1 MKKNVILAGMFGL
14 MTVALASCS
23 DDSGIIQEVQKPE
36 ITTPDH
42 VKLITDQS
50 QLASRLV
57 FVKRGAESKA
67 SRALKETPAPSI
79 PEGAL
84 KLADQPTNWNNGVTL
99 TPGNV
104 YYIDEEW
111 KGSISRVTGA
121 EGASIDIYVNAN
133 AEFINSWWNND
144 VPMNIY
150 ILPDAVL
157 TYCEAGED
165 NKVKIPKGTKVY
177 CWGNI
182 DTPDN
187 MGFQLYQ
194 GGSLYVYDAD
204 APTFEVKDNK
214 SQWGSSFQID
224 TESVFYSERE
234 VLIHGRA
241 LFNGGKAHFVNKLTV
256 AKDMYVEK
264 NTEITLDD
272 CSYVMQELDFKSA
285 LGAVVNVNKYL
296 QSNTLL
302 TNQGKATMNLKDA
315 LFEIVT
321 DGMFVDKGDQRV
333 VVNGVESDYKSIVK
347 VGGKLYLDR
356 GNEYT
361 TVPGDIAAASFPSG
375 NFTGDLNLEGE
386 LRIKFYYDV
395 PDEKA
400 VLTEDNLVVPESVS
414 IHANSWLPASEDG
427 CRSEVGEV
435 PVVEVL
441 PPTPVPTPTPSP
453 SPSVSHKYS
462 ATGIAFNGNTVYL
475 CWHSNPETNMDY
487 AQGDFSPS
495 VSGKDDFGGII
506 DVININT
513 YDITNSLFEQSM
525 ENNEFKYNHIMFS
538 DNKLYSATTNKKVG
552 AALSEITLTSSGKFP
567 ALEQF
572 EEVRVNL
579 TGYSA
584 NCVERIGDELVT
596 ISGYSNGGIN
606 KFALDD
612 NSNQEKKFINDA
624 TEGFQGKYV
633 YYNKS
638 NGKVVTLNNT
648 SKGIVTVYNSSM
660 QPETSFET
668 GAINPIDGKNV
679 CICDNNYIYVCK
691 GQNGFGVY
699 DYSGNQVGGSKKHT
713 NGVDV
718 DDKYI
723 YLAAGDGLAILDKH
737 ATYVDADGNT
747 YNRTIKKFNYTGKGA
762 TSVTDETTVKQSA
775 NFVKKGPDGRIYVAY
790 GMYGLQIYDLN

>member
-1 MKKNVILAGMFGL
+1 MKKNVFLAGMFGL

-23 DDSGIIQEVQKPE
+23 DDSGINPDVQKPD
-36 ITTPDH
+36 ITKPEH
-42 VKLITDQS
+42 VKLITDPS

-57 FVKRGAESKA
+57 FVNRGAKSKA
-67 SRALKETPAPSI
+67 SRAVKATPAPSI

-99 TPGNV
+99 TPGNA

-111 KGSISRVTGA
+111 KGTISRATGA

-133 AEFINSWWNND
+133 AEFVNSWWNND

-157 TYCEAGED
+157 TYCESGED
-165 NKVKIPKGTKVY
+165 NKVKIPKGTNVY

-182 DTPDN
+182 DTPAN

-194 GGSLYVYDAD
+194 GGSLYIYDAE
-204 APTFEVKDNK
+204 AATFEVKDNK

-234 VLIHGRA
+234 VMIYGRA

-256 AKDMYVEK
+256 AKEMYVEK
-264 NTEITLDD
+264 NTDITLDD
-272 CSYVMQELDFKSA
+272 CSIVMQELDFKSCT
-285 LGAVVNVNKYL
+285 GAVVHVNKYL
-296 QSNTLL
+296 QANTLL
-302 TNQGKATMNLKDA
+302 TNQGRATMNLKDA

-333 VVNGVESDYKSIVK
+333 VVNGVESNYKSIVK

-361 TVPGDIAAASFPSG
+361 NIPNDVAAASFPSG

-386 LRIKFYYDV
+386 LRIKFYYEV
-395 PDEKA
+395 PEEKA

-435 PVVEVL
+435 PVIEVL
-441 PPTPVPTPTPSP
+441 PPT
-453 SPSVSHKYS
+453 HKYS

-506 DVININT
+506 DVININS
-513 YDITNSLFEQSM
+513 YDITSSLFEQSM
-525 ENNEFKYNHIMFS
+525 ENSEFKYNHIMFS
-538 DNKLYSATTNKKVG
+538 DNKLYSAATNSKVG
-552 AALSEITLTSSGKFP
+552 AALSEIALTADGKFP
-567 ALEQF
+567 AAEQF

-584 NCVERIGDELVT
+584 NCVDRIGNELVT
-596 ISGYSNGGIN
+596 ISGYSQGGIN
-606 KFALDD
+606 KFAMDD
-612 NSNQEKKFINDA
+612 FSNQEKKFINDA
-624 TEGFQGKYV
+624 TEDFQGKYI

-648 SKGIVTVYNSSM
+648 SKGIVTIYNSSM
-660 QPETSFET
+660 QPENSFEV
-668 GAINPIDGKNV
+668 GEIYPVDGKNV
-679 CICDNNYIYVCK
+679 CICDNEYIYVCK
-691 GQNGFGVY
+691 GQNGFVVY
-699 DYSGNQVGGSKKHT
+699 DYSGNRVGGTKKGT

-718 DDKYI
+718 DDNFI
-723 YLAAGDGLAILDKH
+723 YLAAGDGLVILDKH
-737 ATYVDADGNT
+737 STYTDVNGIP
-747 YNRTIKKFNYTGKGA
+747 YNQTIKKFHYTGKGA
-762 TSVTDETTVKQSA
+762 TNVTDEVNIKHSA

-790 GMYGLQIYDLN
+790 GIYGLQIYDLN

>member
-1 MKKNVILAGMFGL
+1 MKKNVIFVGLFAL
-14 MTVALASCS
+14 MTIVLASCS
-23 DDSGIIQEVQKPE
+23 DDSSITPENQQPE

-42 VKLITDQS
+42 VKLITDKS
-50 QLASRLV
+50 KLASRLV
-57 FVKRGAESKA
+57 LVTPEAKFSKS
-67 SRALKETPAPSI
+67 SRAVDETPALSI

-84 KLADQPTNWNNGVTL
+84 KLADQPTNWNNGVML
-99 TPGNV
+99 TPGNA

-111 KGSISRVTGA
+111 KGTISRATGA
-121 EGASIDIYVNAN
+121 DGASIDIYVKAN
-133 AEFINSWWNND
+133 AEFVNSWWNND

-182 DTPDN
+182 TSPEN

-194 GGSLYVYDAD
+194 GGSLYLYDAEGE
-204 APTFEVKDNK
+204 TFEVKDNK
-214 SQWGSSFQID
+214 SQYGSSFQID

-234 VLIHGRA
+234 VLVHGRA
-241 LFNGGKAHFVNKLTV
+241 LFNGGKSHFVNKLTV
-256 AKDMYVEK
+256 GKDMYVEK
-264 NTEITLDD
+264 DTEITLDD
-272 CSYVMQELDFKSA
+272 CSYVMQELDFKSTT
-285 LGAVVNVNKYL
+285 GAVVNVNKYL
-296 QSNTLL
+296 QTNTLL
-302 TNQGKATMNLKDA
+302 TNQGRATMNLKDA

-321 DGMFVDKGDQRV
+321 DGMFVDKGDQVV
-333 VVNGVESDYKSIVK
+333 VVNGIESNYKSIVK

-361 TVPGDIAAASFPSG
+361 TVPGSVAAASFPSR
-375 NFTGDLNLEGE
+375 NFTGDLNLEGD

-395 PDEKA
+395 EDELA
-400 VLTEDNLVVPESVS
+400 VLSEDNLIVPETVS

-441 PPTPVPTPTPSP
+441 PPTPSST
-453 SPSVSHKYS
+453 VSHKYS

-487 AQGDFSPS
+487 AEGDFSPS
-495 VSGKDDFGGII
+495 VNGKDDFGGII

-513 YDITNSLFEQSM
+513 YDIASSLFEQSL
-525 ENNEFKYNHIMFS
+525 ENSEFKYNHIMFS
-538 DNKLYSATTNKKVG
+538 GNKLYSAATNLKVG
-552 AALSEITLTSSGKFP
+552 AALSEIALTSDGKFP
-567 ALEQF
+567 NLEQF

-596 ISGYSNGGIN
+596 ISGYSKGGIN

-612 NSNQEKKFINDA
+612 IDNQEKKFINDA
-624 TEGFQGKYV
+624 TENFQGKYV

-648 SKGIVTVYNSSM
+648 SKGIVTIYNSSM
-660 QPETSFET
+660 QVESSFEV
-668 GAINPIDGKNV
+668 GAITPEDGKNV
-679 CICDNNYIYVCK
+679 CICDNDYIYVCK

-699 DYSGNQVGGSKKHT
+699 DYNGNQVGGSKKHT

-718 DDKYI
+718 DDDFI
-723 YLAAGDGLAILDKH
+723 YLAAGDGLAILDKD

-747 YNRTIKKFNYTGKGA
+747 YNRTVKKFNYTGKGA

-790 GMYGLQIYDLN
+790 GMYGLQIYELN

>member
-1 MKKNVILAGMFGL
+1 MKKNVIFVGLFAL
-14 MTVALASCS
+14 MTIVLASCS
-23 DDSGIIQEVQKPE
+23 DDSSITPENQQPE

-42 VKLITDQS
+42 VKLITDKS
-50 QLASRLV
+50 KLASRLV
-57 FVKRGAESKA
+57 LVTPEAKFSKS
-67 SRALKETPAPSI
+67 SRAVDETPAPSI

-84 KLADQPTNWNNGVTL
+84 KLADQPTNWNNGVML
-99 TPGNV
+99 TPGNA

-111 KGSISRVTGA
+111 KGTISRATGA
-121 EGASIDIYVNAN
+121 DGASIDIYVKAN
-133 AEFINSWWNND
+133 AEFVNSWWNND

-182 DTPDN
+182 TSPEN

-194 GGSLYVYDAD
+194 GGSLYLYDAEGE
-204 APTFEVKDNK
+204 TFEVKDNK
-214 SQWGSSFQID
+214 SQYGSSFQID

-234 VLIHGRA
+234 VLVHGRA

-256 AKDMYVEK
+256 GKDMYVEK
-264 NTEITLDD
+264 DTEITLDD
-272 CSYVMQELDFKSA
+272 CSYVMQELDFKSTT
-285 LGAVVNVNKYL
+285 GAVVNVNKYL
-296 QSNTLL
+296 KTNTLL
-302 TNQGKATMNLKDA
+302 TNQGRATMNLKDA

-321 DGMFVDKGDQRV
+321 DGMFVDKGDQVV
-333 VVNGVESDYKSIVK
+333 VVNGIESNYKSIVK

-361 TVPGDIAAASFPSG
+361 TVPGSVAAASFPSR
-375 NFTGDLNLEGE
+375 NFTGDLNLEGD

-395 PDEKA
+395 EDELA
-400 VLTEDNLVVPESVS
+400 VLSEDNLVVPETVS

-441 PPTPVPTPTPSP
+441 PPTPSST
-453 SPSVSHKYS
+453 VSHKYS

-487 AQGDFSPS
+487 AEGDFSPS
-495 VSGKDDFGGII
+495 VNGKDDFGGII

-513 YDITNSLFEQSM
+513 YDIASSLFEQSL
-525 ENNEFKYNHIMFS
+525 ENSEFKYNHIMFS
-538 DNKLYSATTNKKVG
+538 GNKLYSAATNLKVG
-552 AALSEITLTSSGKFP
+552 AALSEIALTSDGKFP
-567 ALEQF
+567 NLEQF

-596 ISGYSNGGIN
+596 ISGYSKGGIN

-612 NSNQEKKFINDA
+612 IDNQEKKFINA
-624 TEGFQGKYV
+624 ASENFQGKYV
-633 YYNKS
+633 YYNKA
-638 NGKVVTLNNT
+638 NGKVVTLNDT
-648 SKGIVTVYNSSM
+648 SKGIVTIYNASM
-660 QPETSFET
+660 QPESSFEV
-668 GAINPIDGKNV
+668 GAINPVDGKNV
-679 CICDNNYIYVCK
+679 CICDNDYIYVCK

-699 DYSGNQVGGSKKHT
+699 DYNGNQVGGSKKHT

-718 DDKYI
+718 DDDFI
-723 YLAAGDGLAILDKH
+723 YLAAGDGLAILDKD

-747 YNRTIKKFNYTGKGA
+747 YNRTVKKFNYTGKGA

-790 GMYGLQIYDLN
+790 GMYGLQIYELN

>member
-1 MKKNVILAGMFGL
+1 MKKKVLLASLFSL
-14 MTVALASCS
+14 MMVALASCS
-23 DDSGIIQEVQKPE
+23 DDSNITSDNQKPE
-36 ITTPDH
+36 PDVVVPAN
-42 VKLITDQS
+42 VKLITDRS

-57 FVKRGAESKA
+57 FVTPETIGQG
-67 SRALKETPAPSI
+67 SRAVKETPEPAI

-99 TPGNV
+99 TPGNA

-111 KGSISRVTGA
+111 KGTISRATGA

-133 AEFINSWWNND
+133 AEFVNSWWNND

-157 TYCEAGED
+157 TYCESGED
-165 NKVKIPKGTKVY
+165 NKVKIPKGTNVY

-182 DTPDN
+182 DTPEN
-187 MGFQLYQ
+187 MGFQLYK
-194 GGSLYVYDAD
+194 GGSLYIYDAE
-204 APTFEVKDNK
+204 AATFEVKDNK

-234 VLIHGRA
+234 VMIYGRA

-264 NTEITLDD
+264 NTDITLDD
-272 CSYVMQELDFKSA
+272 CSIVMQELDFKSCT
-285 LGAVVNVNKYL
+285 GAVVHVNKYL
-296 QSNTLL
+296 QANTLL
-302 TNQGKATMNLKDA
+302 TNQGRATMNLKDA

-361 TVPGDIAAASFPSG
+361 TIPGDVAAASFPSG
-375 NFTGDLNLEGE
+375 NFTGDLNLEGD

-395 PDEKA
+395 EDKLA
-400 VLTEDNLVVPESVS
+400 VLTEDNLVLPESVS
-414 IHANSWLPASEDG
+414 VHANTWLPASEDG
-427 CRSEVGEV
+427 CRTEQGEV
-435 PVVEVL
+435 PVVEIL
-441 PPTPVPTPTPSP
+441 PPSGESTPSVPT
-453 SPSVSHKYS
+453 VSHKYS
-462 ATGIAFNGNTVYL
+462 ATGIAFKDNLVYL
-475 CWHSNPETNMDY
+475 SWHSNPETNMDY

-495 VSGKDDFGGII
+495 VSGKDDFGGIVDI
-506 DVININT
+506 ININS
-513 YDITNSLFEQSM
+513 YDINSSLFEQSM
-525 ENNEFKYNHIMFS
+525 ENSEFKYNHVMFS
-538 DNKLYSATTNKKVG
+538 DNKLYLPATSVKVG
-552 AALSEITLTSSGKFP
+552 AALSEITLTNDGKFP
-567 ALEQF
+567 SIDQYN
-572 EEVRVNL
+572 EVRVNL

-606 KFALDD
+606 KFAIDD
-612 NSNQEKKFINDA
+612 VSNQEKKFINA
-624 TEGFQGKYV
+624 SNENFQGKYV
-633 YYNKS
+633 YYNK
-638 NGKVVTLNNT
+638 NTGKVITLNDT
-648 SKGIVTVYNSSM
+648 DKGIVTIYNSAMEVES
-660 QPETSFET
+660 SFQV
-668 GAINPIDGKNV
+668 GSIYPVDGKNV
-679 CICDNNYIYVCK
+679 CIADDTHIYVCK
-691 GQNGFGVY
+691 GQNGFVVY
-699 DYSGNQVGGSKKHT
+699 DYNGYLVGGSKKSA

-737 ATYVDADGNT
+737 STYVDENGNT
-747 YNRTIKKFNYTGKGA
+747 YNRTIKKFHYLGKGA
-762 TSVTDETTVKQSA
+762 TSVTDETTVKRSA

-790 GMYGLQIYDLN
+790 GMYGLQIYELN

>member
-1 MKKNVILAGMFGL
+1 MKKNVFLAGMFGL

-23 DDSGIIQEVQKPE
+23 DDSGINPDVQKPD
-36 ITTPDH
+36 ITKPEH
-42 VKLITDQS
+42 VKLITDPS

-57 FVKRGAESKA
+57 FVNRGVKSKA
-67 SRALKETPAPSI
+67 SRAVKATPAPSI

-99 TPGNV
+99 TPGNA

-111 KGSISRVTGA
+111 KGTISRATGA
-121 EGASIDIYVNAN
+121 KGASIDIYVNAN
-133 AEFINSWWNND
+133 AEFVNSWWNND

-157 TYCEAGED
+157 TYCESGED
-165 NKVKIPKGTKVY
+165 NKVKIPKGTNVY

-182 DTPDN
+182 DTPAN

-194 GGSLYVYDAD
+194 GGSLYIYDAE
-204 APTFEVKDNK
+204 AATFEVKDNK

-234 VLIHGRA
+234 VMIYGRA

-264 NTEITLDD
+264 NTDITLDD
-272 CSYVMQELDFKSA
+272 CSIVMQELDFKSCT
-285 LGAVVNVNKYL
+285 GAVLHVNKYL
-296 QSNTLL
+296 QTNTLL
-302 TNQGKATMNLKDA
+302 TNQGRATMNLKDA

-333 VVNGVESDYKSIVK
+333 VVNGVESNYKSIVK

-361 TVPGDIAAASFPSG
+361 NIPNDVAAASFPSG

-386 LRIKFYYDV
+386 LRIKFYYEV
-395 PDEKA
+395 PEEKA

-435 PVVEVL
+435 PVIEVL
-441 PPTPVPTPTPSP
+441 PPT
-453 SPSVSHKYS
+453 HKYS

-513 YDITNSLFEQSM
+513 YDITSSLFEQSM
-525 ENNEFKYNHIMFS
+525 ENSEFKYNHIMFS
-538 DNKLYSATTNKKVG
+538 DNKLYSAATNSKVG
-552 AALSEITLTSSGKFP
+552 AALSEIALTADGKFP
-567 ALEQF
+567 AAEQF

-584 NCVERIGDELVT
+584 NCVDRIGNELVT
-596 ISGYSNGGIN
+596 ISGYSQGGIN

-612 NSNQEKKFINDA
+612 FSNQEKKFINDA
-624 TEGFQGKYV
+624 TEDFQGKYI

-648 SKGIVTVYNSSM
+648 SKGIVTIYNSSM
-660 QPETSFET
+660 QPENSFEV
-668 GAINPIDGKNV
+668 GEIYPVDGKNV
-679 CICDNNYIYVCK
+679 CICDNEYIYVCK
-691 GQNGFGVY
+691 GQNGFVVY
-699 DYSGNQVGGSKKHT
+699 DYSGNRVGGTKKGT

-718 DDKYI
+718 DDNFI
-723 YLAAGDGLAILDKH
+723 YLAAGDGLVILDKH
-737 ATYVDADGNT
+737 STYTDVNGIP
-747 YNRTIKKFNYTGKGA
+747 YNQTIKKFHYTGKGA
-762 TSVTDETTVKQSA
+762 TNVTDEVNIKHSA

>member
-1 MKKNVILAGMFGL
+1 MKKNVLLAGMFGL

-23 DDSGIIQEVQKPE
+23 DDSGINPDVQKPD
-36 ITTPDH
+36 ITKPEH
-42 VKLITDQS
+42 VKLITDPS

-57 FVKRGAESKA
+57 FVNRGAKSKA
-67 SRALKETPAPSI
+67 SRAVKATPAPSI

-99 TPGNV
+99 TPGNA

-111 KGSISRVTGA
+111 KGTISRATGA

-133 AEFINSWWNND
+133 AEFVNSWWNND

-157 TYCEAGED
+157 TYCESGED
-165 NKVKIPKGTKVY
+165 NKVKIPKGTNVY

-182 DTPDN
+182 DTPAN

-194 GGSLYVYDAD
+194 GGSLYIYDAE
-204 APTFEVKDNK
+204 ASTFEVKDNK

-234 VLIHGRA
+234 VMIYGRA

-264 NTEITLDD
+264 NTDITLDD
-272 CSYVMQELDFKSA
+272 CSIVMQELDFKSCT
-285 LGAVVNVNKYL
+285 GAVLHVNKYL
-296 QSNTLL
+296 QTNTLL
-302 TNQGKATMNLKDA
+302 TNQGRATMNLKDA

-333 VVNGVESDYKSIVK
+333 VVNGVESNYKSIVK

-361 TVPGDIAAASFPSG
+361 NIPNDVAAASFPSG

-386 LRIKFYYDV
+386 LRIKFYYEV
-395 PDEKA
+395 PEEKA

-435 PVVEVL
+435 PVIEVL
-441 PPTPVPTPTPSP
+441 PPT
-453 SPSVSHKYS
+453 HKYS

-513 YDITNSLFEQSM
+513 YDITSSLFEQSM
-525 ENNEFKYNHIMFS
+525 ENSEFKYNHIMFS
-538 DNKLYSATTNKKVG
+538 DNKLYSAATNSKVG
-552 AALSEITLTSSGKFP
+552 AALSEIALTADGKFP
-567 ALEQF
+567 AAEQF

-584 NCVERIGDELVT
+584 NCVDRIGNELVT
-596 ISGYSNGGIN
+596 ISGYSQGGIN
-606 KFALDD
+606 KFAMDD
-612 NSNQEKKFINDA
+612 FSNQEKKFINDA
-624 TEGFQGKYV
+624 TEDFQGKYI

-648 SKGIVTVYNSSM
+648 SKGIVTIYNSSM
-660 QPETSFET
+660 QPENSFEV
-668 GAINPIDGKNV
+668 GEIYPVDGKNV
-679 CICDNNYIYVCK
+679 CICDNEYIYVCK
-691 GQNGFGVY
+691 GQNGFVVY
-699 DYSGNQVGGSKKHT
+699 DYSGNRVGGTKKGT

-718 DDKYI
+718 DDNFI
-723 YLAAGDGLAILDKH
+723 YLAAGDGLVILDKH
-737 ATYVDADGNT
+737 STYTDVNGIP
-747 YNRTIKKFNYTGKGA
+747 YNQTIKKFHYTGKGA
-762 TSVTDETTVKQSA
+762 TNVTDEVNIKHSA

-790 GMYGLQIYDLN
+790 GIYGLQIYDLN

>member
-1 MKKNVILAGMFGL
+1 MKKNVFLAGMFGL

-23 DDSGIIQEVQKPE
+23 DDSGINPDVQKPD
-36 ITTPDH
+36 ITKPEH
-42 VKLITDQS
+42 VKLITDPS

-57 FVKRGAESKA
+57 FVNRGVKSKA
-67 SRALKETPAPSI
+67 SRAVKATPAPSI

-99 TPGNV
+99 TPGNA
-104 YYIDEEW
+104 YYIDDEW
-111 KGSISRVTGA
+111 KGTISRATGA

-133 AEFINSWWNND
+133 AEFVNSWWNND

-157 TYCEAGED
+157 TYCESGED
-165 NKVKIPKGTKVY
+165 NKVKIPKGTNVY

-182 DTPDN
+182 DTPEN

-194 GGSLYVYDAD
+194 GGSLYIYDAE
-204 APTFEVKDNK
+204 AATFEVKDNK

-234 VLIHGRA
+234 VMIYGRA

-264 NTEITLDD
+264 NTDITLDD
-272 CSYVMQELDFKSA
+272 CSIVMQELDFKSCT
-285 LGAVVNVNKYL
+285 GAVVHVNKYL
-296 QSNTLL
+296 QTNTLL
-302 TNQGKATMNLKDA
+302 TNQGRATMNLKDA

-333 VVNGVESDYKSIVK
+333 VVNGVESNYKSIVK

-361 TVPGDIAAASFPSG
+361 NIPNDVAAASFPSG

-386 LRIKFYYDV
+386 LRIKFYYEV
-395 PDEKA
+395 PEEKA

-435 PVVEVL
+435 PVIEVL
-441 PPTPVPTPTPSP
+441 PPT
-453 SPSVSHKYS
+453 HKYS

-513 YDITNSLFEQSM
+513 YDITSSLFEQSM
-525 ENNEFKYNHIMFS
+525 ENSEFKYNHIMFS
-538 DNKLYSATTNKKVG
+538 DNKLYSAATNSKVG
-552 AALSEITLTSSGKFP
+552 AALSEIALTADGKFP
-567 ALEQF
+567 ASEQF

-584 NCVERIGDELVT
+584 NCVDRIGNELVT
-596 ISGYSNGGIN
+596 ISGYSQGGIN
-606 KFALDD
+606 KFAMDD
-612 NSNQEKKFINDA
+612 FSNQEKKFINDA
-624 TEGFQGKYV
+624 TEDFQGKYI

-648 SKGIVTVYNSSM
+648 SKGIVTIYNSSM
-660 QPETSFET
+660 QPENSFEV
-668 GAINPIDGKNV
+668 GEIYPVDGKNV
-679 CICDNNYIYVCK
+679 CICDNEYIYVCK
-691 GQNGFGVY
+691 GQNGFVVY
-699 DYSGNQVGGSKKHT
+699 DYSGNRVGGTKKGT

-718 DDKYI
+718 DDNFI
-723 YLAAGDGLAILDKH
+723 YLAAGDGLVILDKH
-737 ATYVDADGNT
+737 STYTDVNGIP
-747 YNRTIKKFNYTGKGA
+747 YNQTIKKFHYTGKGA
-762 TSVTDETTVKQSA
+762 TNVTDEVNIKHSA

>member
-1 MKKNVILAGMFGL
+1 MKKNVVLVGLFAL
-14 MTVALASCS
+14 MTVILASCS
-23 DDSGIIQEVQKPE
+23 DDSGITPEIQKPE
-36 ITTPDH
+36 IETPDH
-42 VKLITDQS
+42 VKLITDKS

-57 FVKRGAESKA
+57 LVTPEAKFSKS
-67 SRALKETPAPSI
+67 SRAVEETPAPNI

-84 KLADQPTNWNNGVTL
+84 KLAEQPTNWNNGVTL
-99 TPGNV
+99 TRGKV
-104 YYIDEEW
+104 YYIDEAWE
-111 KGSISRVTGA
+111 GTISQDWA
-121 EGASIDIYVNAN
+121 SSEGSIDIYINAD
-133 AEFINSWWNND
+133 AKITGAWWND
-144 VPMNIY
+144 DTPVNIY
-150 ILPDAVL
+150 ILPEAVM
-157 TYCEAGED
+157 TYCEAGYD
-165 NKVKIPKGTKVY
+165 NMVKIKKATNVY

-182 DTPDN
+182 DTPENFGFRLYEAGKVYIYGMEGDPFIVRDN
-187 MGFQLYQ
+187 GDAYVTFQVDTQSDFYCERQ
-194 GGSLYVYDAD
+194 MIVNGSV
-204 APTFEVKDNK
+204 
-214 SQWGSSFQID
+214 Q
-224 TESVFYSERE
+224 
-234 VLIHGRA
+234 
-241 LFNGGKAHFVNKLTV
+241 FNGGKSHFVNKLHV
-256 AKDMYVEK
+256 AENMYVEYAADV
-264 NTEITLDD
+264 TFDD
-272 CSYVMQELDFKSA
+272 CTVVEDALDFKA
-285 LGAVVNVNKYL
+285 TTGGTVMNVNKYIQVGSL
-296 QSNTLL
+296 V
-302 TNQGKATMNLKDA
+302 TNQGRATMNLKDA

-321 DGMFVDKGDQRV
+321 DGMFVDKGDQVV
-333 VVNGVESDYKSIVK
+333 VVNGVESNYKSIVK

-361 TVPGDIAAASFPSG
+361 TVPGSVAAASFPSG
-375 NFTGDLNLEGE
+375 NFKGDLDLEGD

-395 PDEKA
+395 ADELA
-400 VLTEDNLVVPESVS
+400 VLSEDNLVVPASVS

-427 CRSEVGEV
+427 CRAEVGEV

-441 PPTPVPTPTPSP
+441 PPTP
-453 SPSVSHKYS
+453 SVSHKYS
-462 ATGIAFNGNTVYL
+462 ATGIAFNDNIVYL

-495 VSGKDDFGGII
+495 VNGKDDKGGII

-513 YDITNSLFEQSM
+513 YDIASSLFEQSM
-525 ENNEFKYNHIMFS
+525 ENSEFKYNHIMFS
-538 DNKLYSATTNKKVG
+538 DNKLYSAATNLKVG
-552 AALSEITLTSSGKFP
+552 AALSEIALTADGKFP

-606 KFALDD
+606 KFALNDV
-612 NSNQEKKFINDA
+612 SNQEKNFINA
-624 TEGFQGKYV
+624 VSENFQGKYV

-638 NGKVVTLNNT
+638 NGKVVTLNDT
-648 SKGIVTVYNSSM
+648 SKGIVTIYNASM
-660 QPETSFET
+660 QPESSFEV
-668 GAINPIDGKNV
+668 GAINPVDGKNV
-679 CICDNNYIYVCK
+679 CICDDEYIYVCK

-723 YLAAGDGLAILDKH
+723 YLAAGDGLAVLDKN

-747 YNRTIKKFNYTGKGA
+747 YNRTIKKFHYTGRGA
-762 TSVTDETTVKQSA
+762 TSVTDQTTVKQSA

>member
-1 MKKNVILAGMFGL
+1 MKKNVIFAGLFAL
-14 MTVALASCS
+14 MTVVLASCS
-23 DDSGIIQEVQKPE
+23 DDSGITQENQKPE

-42 VKLITDQS
+42 VNLITDRS

-57 FVKRGAESKA
+57 LVTPKVESKG
-67 SRALKETPAPSI
+67 SRTVTETPAPSI
-79 PEGAL
+79 PAGAL

-99 TPGNV
+99 TPGNS

-111 KGSISRVTGA
+111 KGTISRATGA

-133 AEFINSWWNND
+133 AEFVNSWWNND

-150 ILPDAVL
+150 ILPNAVL
-157 TYCEAGED
+157 TYCEAGKD

-182 DTPDN
+182 DTPEN

-194 GGSLYVYDAD
+194 GGSLYVYDAE
-204 APTFEVKDNK
+204 AATFEVRDNN

-234 VLIHGRA
+234 VMIYGKA

-264 NTEITLDD
+264 DAEITLDD
-272 CSYVMQELDFKSA
+272 CSYVMQELDFKSC

-296 QSNTLL
+296 QTNTLL
-302 TNQGKATMNLKDA
+302 TNQGRATLNLKDA

-333 VVNGVESDYKSIVK
+333 VVNGVESNYKSIVK

-361 TVPGDIAAASFPSG
+361 TVPNDVAAASFPSG

-386 LRIKFYYDV
+386 LRVKFYYEV
-395 PDEKA
+395 PEEKA

-441 PPTPVPTPTPSP
+441 PPTPSDEPTS
-453 SPSVSHKYS
+453 SVSHKYS
-462 ATGIAFNGNTVYL
+462 ATGIAFNGNMVYL
-475 CWHSNPETNMDY
+475 CWHSNPETNMEY

-513 YDITNSLFEQSM
+513 YDIASSLFEQSM
-525 ENNEFKYNHIMFS
+525 ENDEFKYNHIMFS
-538 DNKLYSATTNKKVG
+538 DNKLYSAATNLKVG
-552 AALSEITLTSSGKFP
+552 AALSEIALTADGKFP
-567 ALEQF
+567 TFDQF

-584 NCVERIGDELVT
+584 NCVELIGDELVT

-612 NSNQEKKFINDA
+612 VSNQEKKFINASSDN
-624 TEGFQGKYV
+624 FQGKYV

-638 NGKVVTLNNT
+638 NGKVVTLNDTN
-648 SKGIVTVYNSSM
+648 KGVVTIYNSSM
-660 QPETSFET
+660 QPESSFEVGT
-668 GAINPIDGKNV
+668 INPVDGKNV
-679 CICDNNYIYVCK
+679 CICDNDYIYVCK
-691 GQNGFGVY
+691 GKNGFGVY
-699 DYSGNQVGGSKKHT
+699 DYNGNQVGGSKKHT

-718 DDKYI
+718 DDDFI
-723 YLAAGDGLAILDKH
+723 YLAAGDGLAVLDKN
-737 ATYVDADGNT
+737 ATYEDADGNT
-747 YNRTIKKFNYTGKGA
+747 YNRTIKKFHYTGRGA
-762 TSVTDETTVKQSA
+762 TSVTDQTSVKQSA

-790 GMYGLQIYDLN
+790 GMYGLQIYELN

>member
-1 MKKNVILAGMFGL
+1 MKKNVFLAGMFGL

-23 DDSGIIQEVQKPE
+23 DDSGINPDVQKPD
-36 ITTPDH
+36 ITKPEH
-42 VKLITDQS
+42 VKLITDPS

-57 FVKRGAESKA
+57 FVNSGVKSKA
-67 SRALKETPAPSI
+67 SRAVKATPAPSI

-99 TPGNV
+99 TPGNA

-111 KGSISRVTGA
+111 KGTISRATGA

-133 AEFINSWWNND
+133 AEFVNSWWNND

-157 TYCEAGED
+157 TYCESGED
-165 NKVKIPKGTKVY
+165 NKVKIPKGTNVY

-182 DTPDN
+182 DTPAN

-194 GGSLYVYDAD
+194 GGSLYIYDAE
-204 APTFEVKDNK
+204 AATFEVKDNK

-234 VLIHGRA
+234 VMIYGRA

-264 NTEITLDD
+264 NTDITLDD
-272 CSYVMQELDFKSA
+272 CSIVMQELDFKSCT
-285 LGAVVNVNKYL
+285 GAVLHVNKYL
-296 QSNTLL
+296 QANTLL
-302 TNQGKATMNLKDA
+302 TNQGRATMNLKDA

-333 VVNGVESDYKSIVK
+333 VVNGVESNYKSIVK

-361 TVPGDIAAASFPSG
+361 NIPNDVAAASFPSG

-386 LRIKFYYDV
+386 LRIKFYYEV
-395 PDEKA
+395 PEEKA
-400 VLTEDNLVVPESVS
+400 VLTEDNLVLPESVS

-435 PVVEVL
+435 PVIEVL
-441 PPTPVPTPTPSP
+441 PPT
-453 SPSVSHKYS
+453 HKYS

-506 DVININT
+506 DVININS
-513 YDITNSLFEQSM
+513 YDITSSLFEQSM
-525 ENNEFKYNHIMFS
+525 ENSEFKYNHIMFS
-538 DNKLYSATTNKKVG
+538 DNKLYSAATNSKVG
-552 AALSEITLTSSGKFP
+552 AALSEIALTADGKFP
-567 ALEQF
+567 AAEQF

-579 TGYSA
+579 IGYSA
-584 NCVERIGDELVT
+584 NCVDRIGNELVT
-596 ISGYSNGGIN
+596 ISGYSQGGIN
-606 KFALDD
+606 KFAMDD
-612 NSNQEKKFINDA
+612 FSNQEKKFINDA
-624 TEGFQGKYV
+624 TEDFQGKYI

-648 SKGIVTVYNSSM
+648 SKGIVTIYNSSM
-660 QPETSFET
+660 QPENSFEV
-668 GAINPIDGKNV
+668 GEIYPVDGKNV
-679 CICDNNYIYVCK
+679 CICDNEYIYVCK
-691 GQNGFGVY
+691 GQNGFVVY
-699 DYSGNQVGGSKKHT
+699 DYSGNRVGGTKKGT

-718 DDKYI
+718 DDNFI
-723 YLAAGDGLAILDKH
+723 YLAAGDGLVILDKH
-737 ATYVDADGNT
+737 STYTDVNGIP
-747 YNRTIKKFNYTGKGA
+747 YNQTIKKFHYTGKGA
-762 TSVTDETTVKQSA
+762 TNVTDEVNIKHSA

>member
-1 MKKNVILAGMFGL
+1 MKKNVFLAGMFGL
-14 MTVALASCS
+14 MTIALASCS
-23 DDSGIIQEVQKPE
+23 DDSGINPDVQKPD
-36 ITTPDH
+36 ITKPEH
-42 VKLITDQS
+42 VKLITDPS

-57 FVKRGAESKA
+57 FVNRGVKSKA
-67 SRALKETPAPSI
+67 SRAVKATPAPSI

-99 TPGNV
+99 TPGNA

-111 KGSISRVTGA
+111 KGTISRATGA

-133 AEFINSWWNND
+133 AEFVNSWWNND

-157 TYCEAGED
+157 TYCESGED
-165 NKVKIPKGTKVY
+165 NKVKIPKGTNVY

-182 DTPDN
+182 DTPEN

-194 GGSLYVYDAD
+194 GGSLYIYDAE
-204 APTFEVKDNK
+204 AATFEVKDNK

-234 VLIHGRA
+234 VMIYGRA
-241 LFNGGKAHFVNKLTV
+241 LFNGGKAHFVNKLIV

-264 NTEITLDD
+264 NTDITLDD
-272 CSYVMQELDFKSA
+272 CSIVMQELDFKSCT
-285 LGAVVNVNKYL
+285 GAVVHVNKYL
-296 QSNTLL
+296 QANTLL
-302 TNQGKATMNLKDA
+302 TNQGRATMNLKDA

-333 VVNGVESDYKSIVK
+333 VVNGVESNYKSIVK

-361 TVPGDIAAASFPSG
+361 NIPNEVAAASFPSG

-386 LRIKFYYDV
+386 LRIKFYYEV
-395 PDEKA
+395 PEEKA

-435 PVVEVL
+435 PVIEVL
-441 PPTPVPTPTPSP
+441 PPT
-453 SPSVSHKYS
+453 HKYS
-462 ATGIAFNGNTVYL
+462 TTGIAFNGNTVYL

-513 YDITNSLFEQSM
+513 YDITSSLFEQSM
-525 ENNEFKYNHIMFS
+525 ENSEFKYNHIMFS
-538 DNKLYSATTNKKVG
+538 DNKLYSAATNSKAG
-552 AALSEITLTSSGKFP
+552 AALSEIALTADGKFP
-567 ALEQF
+567 AAEQF

-584 NCVERIGDELVT
+584 NCVDRIGNELVT
-596 ISGYSNGGIN
+596 ISGYSQGGIN
-606 KFALDD
+606 KFAMDD
-612 NSNQEKKFINDA
+612 FSNQEKKFINDA
-624 TEGFQGKYV
+624 TEDFQGKYI

-648 SKGIVTVYNSSM
+648 SKGIVTIYNSSM
-660 QPETSFET
+660 QPENSFEV
-668 GAINPIDGKNV
+668 GEIYPVDGKNV
-679 CICDNNYIYVCK
+679 CICDNEYIYVCK
-691 GQNGFGVY
+691 GQNGFVVY
-699 DYSGNQVGGSKKHT
+699 DYSGNRVGGTKKGT

-718 DDKYI
+718 DDNFI
-723 YLAAGDGLAILDKH
+723 YLAAGDGLVILDKH
-737 ATYVDADGNT
+737 STYTDENGIP
-747 YNRTIKKFNYTGKGA
+747 YNHTIKKFHYTGKGA
-762 TSVTDETTVKQSA
+762 TNVTDEVNIKHSA

>member
-1 MKKNVILAGMFGL
+1 MKKNVLLAGMFGL

-23 DDSGIIQEVQKPE
+23 DDSGINPDVQKPD
-36 ITTPDH
+36 ITKPEH
-42 VKLITDQS
+42 VKLITDPS

-57 FVKRGAESKA
+57 FVNRGVKSKA
-67 SRALKETPAPSI
+67 SRAVKATPAPSI

-99 TPGNV
+99 TPGNA

-111 KGSISRVTGA
+111 KGTISRATGA
-121 EGASIDIYVNAN
+121 KGASIDIYVNAN
-133 AEFINSWWNND
+133 AEFVNSWWNND

-157 TYCEAGED
+157 TYCESGED
-165 NKVKIPKGTKVY
+165 NKVKIPKGTNVY

-182 DTPDN
+182 DTPAN

-194 GGSLYVYDAD
+194 GGSLYIYDAE

-234 VLIHGRA
+234 VMIYGRA

-264 NTEITLDD
+264 NTDITLDD
-272 CSYVMQELDFKSA
+272 CSIVMQELDFKSCT
-285 LGAVVNVNKYL
+285 GAVVHVNKYL
-296 QSNTLL
+296 QTNTLL
-302 TNQGKATMNLKDA
+302 TNQGRATMNLKDA

-333 VVNGVESDYKSIVK
+333 VVNGVESNYKSIVK

-361 TVPGDIAAASFPSG
+361 TVPNDVAAASFPSG

-386 LRIKFYYDV
+386 LRIKFYYEV
-395 PDEKA
+395 PEEKA

-435 PVVEVL
+435 PVIEVL
-441 PPTPVPTPTPSP
+441 PPT
-453 SPSVSHKYS
+453 HKYS

-513 YDITNSLFEQSM
+513 YDITSSLFEQSM
-525 ENNEFKYNHIMFS
+525 ENSEFKYNHIMFS
-538 DNKLYSATTNKKVG
+538 DNKLYSAATNSKVG
-552 AALSEITLTSSGKFP
+552 AALSEIALTADGKFP
-567 ALEQF
+567 AAEQF

-584 NCVERIGDELVT
+584 NCVDRIGNELVT
-596 ISGYSNGGIN
+596 ISGYSQGGIN
-606 KFALDD
+606 KFAMDD
-612 NSNQEKKFINDA
+612 FSNQEKKFINDA
-624 TEGFQGKYV
+624 TEDFQGKYI

-648 SKGIVTVYNSSM
+648 SKGIVTIYNSSM
-660 QPETSFET
+660 QPENSFEV
-668 GAINPIDGKNV
+668 GEIYPVDGKNV
-679 CICDNNYIYVCK
+679 CICDNEYIYVCK
-691 GQNGFGVY
+691 GQNGFVVY
-699 DYSGNQVGGSKKHT
+699 DYSGNRVGGTKKGT

-718 DDKYI
+718 DDNFI
-723 YLAAGDGLAILDKH
+723 YLAAGDGLVILDKH
-737 ATYVDADGNT
+737 STYTDVNGIP
-747 YNRTIKKFNYTGKGA
+747 YNQTIKKFHYTGKGA
-762 TSVTDETTVKQSA
+762 TNVTDEVNIKHSA